1 MSMSAFLAF
10 GESISFV
17 DQENKRE
24 EIRLASEKILEIKKQ
39 QVAEVA
45 DWFKGSI
52 AGVVV
57 DYKGIS
63 VEDDTKLRKELREA
77 DVRYVVL
84 KNTILRRAAE
94 EAELSELNDVFKGT
108 TAVAFSEDDYTA
120 AARILGKYA
129 KDVDSFSIKGGFMDG
144 AVVDLA
150 TVEKLA
156 TLPTREV
163 LLSMLC
169 NVLNAPIAKLAR
181 AIQAV
186 ADKGEAPA
194 EEAPAEEAP
203 AQEAPA
209 EEAKAEEAPAEAE
222 APAEEKTEE

>member
-1 MSMSAFLAF
+1 M
-10 GESISFV
+10 
-17 DQENKRE
+17 
-24 EIRLASEKILEIKKQ
+24 
-39 QVAEVA
+39 
-45 DWFKGSI
+45 
-52 AGVVV
+52 
-57 DYKGIS
+57 DYKGIN

-77 DVRYVVL
+77 NVHYVVL

-94 EAELSELNDVFKGT
+94 QADLGELNDVFKGT

-120 AARILGKYA
+120 AARILAKYA
-129 KDVDSFSIKGGFMDG
+129 KQVESFSLKGGFMDG

-181 AIQAV
+181 ALQAV
-186 ADKGEAPA
+186 ADKGGEAAPA
-194 EEAPAEEAP
+194 EEAPAEEAK
-203 AQEAPA
+203 AEDAPA
-209 EEAKAEEAPAEAE
+209 EETPAE
-222 APAEEKTEE
+222 

>member
-1 MSMSAFLAF
+1 M
-10 GESISFV
+10 
-17 DQENKRE
+17 
-24 EIRLASEKILEIKKQ
+24 ASEKILELKKQ
-39 QVAEVA
+39 QVAEVT

-77 DVRYVVL
+77 NVRYVVL

-94 EAELSELNDVFKGT
+94 NAELGELNDVFKGT

-120 AARILGKYA
+120 AARILGNYA
-129 KDVDSFSIKGGFMDG
+129 KKVDSFSIKGGFMDG

-156 TLPTREV
+156 TLPTRDV

-181 AIQAV
+181 AVQAV
-186 ADKGEAPA
+186 VDKGEEAAPAAEAPA
-194 EEAPAEEAP
+194 EEAPAE
-203 AQEAPA
+203 EAPA
-209 EEAKAEEAPAEAE
+209 EEAKAEEAPAEE
-222 APAEEKTEE
+222 TPAE

>member
-1 MSMSAFLAF
+1 M
-10 GESISFV
+10 
-17 DQENKRE
+17 
-24 EIRLASEKILEIKKQ
+24 ASEKILELKKQ
-39 QVAEVA
+39 QVAEVT

-77 DVRYVVL
+77 NVRYVVL

-94 EAELSELNDVFKGT
+94 NAELGELNDVFKGT
-108 TAVAFSEDDYTA
+108 TAIAFSEDDYTA

-129 KDVDSFSIKGGFMDG
+129 KSADSFSIKGGFMDG
-144 AVVDLA
+144 SVIDLA

-156 TLPTREV
+156 TLPTREA

-186 ADKGEAPA
+186 ADKGGEAAPAEEAKEEAPVEEAPAEEPKA
-194 EEAPAEEAP
+194 EEAPAEET
-203 AQEAPA
+203 PA
-209 EEAKAEEAPAEAE
+209 E
-222 APAEEKTEE
+222 

>member
-1 MSMSAFLAF
+1 MSAFLAF

-17 DQENKRE
+17 DQENKRG
-24 EIRLASEKILEIKKQ
+24 EIRLASEKILELKKQ
-39 QVAEVA
+39 QVAEVT

-77 DVRYVVL
+77 NVRYVVL

-94 EAELSELNDVFKGT
+94 NAELGELNDVFKGT

-120 AARILGKYA
+120 AARILGDYA
-129 KDVDSFSIKGGFMDG
+129 KKVDSFSIKGGFMDG

-181 AIQAV
+181 AVQAV
-186 ADKGEAPA
+186 VDKGEEAAPAAEAPA

-203 AQEAPA
+203 AEEAPA
-209 EEAKAEEAPAEAE
+209 EEAKAEEAPAEE
-222 APAEEKTEE
+222 TPAE

>member
-1 MSMSAFLAF
+1 M
-10 GESISFV
+10 
-17 DQENKRE
+17 
-24 EIRLASEKILEIKKQ
+24 
-39 QVAEVA
+39 
-45 DWFKGSI
+45 
-52 AGVVV
+52 
-57 DYKGIS
+57 
-63 VEDDTKLRKELREA
+63 
-77 DVRYVVL
+77 VL
-84 KNTILRRAAE
+84 KNTILRRAADN
-94 EAELSELNDVFKGT
+94 AELNELNDVFKGT

-129 KDVDSFSIKGGFMDG
+129 KSVDSFSIKGGFMDG

-186 ADKGEAPA
+186 ADKGGEAAPAEAAEEAPAEEAVAEEAPA

-203 AQEAPA
+203 AEETPA
-209 EEAKAEEAPAEAE
+209 ES
-222 APAEEKTEE
+222 

>member
-1 MSMSAFLAF
+1 M
-10 GESISFV
+10 
-17 DQENKRE
+17 
-24 EIRLASEKILEIKKQ
+24 ASEKILELKKQ
-39 QVAEVA
+39 QVATVTE
-45 DWFKGSI
+45 WFKGSI

-63 VEDDTKLRKELREA
+63 VEADTKLRKELREA
-77 DVRYVVL
+77 NVHYVVL

-94 EAELSELNDVFKGT
+94 EAELGELNEVFKGT
-108 TAVAFSEDDYTA
+108 TAIAFSEDDYTA
-120 AARILGKYA
+120 AARILSKYA

-144 AVVDLA
+144 TVVDLA

-181 AIQAV
+181 AVQAV
-186 ADKGEAPA
+186 ADKGGEAAPAEEAKAEEAPA

-203 AQEAPA
+203 A
-209 EEAKAEEAPAEAE
+209 EEAKAED
-222 APAEEKTEE
+222 APAEETPAE

>member
-1 MSMSAFLAF
+1 M
-10 GESISFV
+10 
-17 DQENKRE
+17 
-24 EIRLASEKILEIKKQ
+24 ASEKILELNKQ
-39 QVAEVA
+39 QVAEVT

-77 DVRYVVL
+77 NVRYVVL

-94 EAELSELNDVFKGT
+94 NAELGELNDVFKGT

-120 AARILGKYA
+120 AARILGNYA
-129 KDVDSFSIKGGFMDG
+129 KKVDSFSIKGGFMDG

-181 AIQAV
+181 AVQAV
-186 ADKGEAPA
+186 VDKGEEAAPAAEAPA
-194 EEAPAEEAP
+194 EEAPAE
-203 AQEAPA
+203 EAPA
-209 EEAKAEEAPAEAE
+209 EEAKAEEAPAEE
-222 APAEEKTEE
+222 TPAE

>member
-1 MSMSAFLAF
+1 M
-10 GESISFV
+10 
-17 DQENKRE
+17 
-24 EIRLASEKILEIKKQ
+24 
-39 QVAEVA
+39 
-45 DWFKGSI
+45 
-52 AGVVV
+52 
-57 DYKGIS
+57 
-63 VEDDTKLRKELREA
+63 
-77 DVRYVVL
+77 RYVVL

-94 EAELSELNDVFKGT
+94 NAELGELNDVFKGT

-120 AARILGKYA
+120 AARILGNYA
-129 KDVDSFSIKGGFMDG
+129 KKVDSFSIKGGFMDG

-181 AIQAV
+181 AVQAV
-186 ADKGEAPA
+186 VDKGEEAAPAAEAPA

-203 AQEAPA
+203 AEEAPA
-209 EEAKAEEAPAEAE
+209 EEAKAEEAPAEE
-222 APAEEKTEE
+222 TPAE

>member
-1 MSMSAFLAF
+1 M
-10 GESISFV
+10 
-17 DQENKRE
+17 
-24 EIRLASEKILEIKKQ
+24 ASEKILELKKQ
-39 QVAEVA
+39 QVAEVT

-77 DVRYVVL
+77 NVRYVVL

-94 EAELSELNDVFKGT
+94 NAELGELNDVFKGT

-120 AARILGKYA
+120 AARILGNYA
-129 KDVDSFSIKGGFMDG
+129 KKVDSFSIKGGCMDG

-181 AIQAV
+181 AVQAV
-186 ADKGEAPA
+186 VDKGEEAAPAAEAPA

-203 AQEAPA
+203 AEEAPA
-209 EEAKAEEAPAEAE
+209 EEAKAEEAPAEE
-222 APAEEKTEE
+222 TPAE

>member
-1 MSMSAFLAF
+1 M
-10 GESISFV
+10 
-17 DQENKRE
+17 
-24 EIRLASEKILEIKKQ
+24 ASEKILELKKQ
-39 QVAEVA
+39 QVAEVT

-77 DVRYVVL
+77 NVRYVVL

-94 EAELSELNDVFKGT
+94 NAELGELNDVFKGT

-120 AARILGKYA
+120 AARILGNYA
-129 KDVDSFSIKGGFMDG
+129 KKVDSFSIKGGFMDG

-181 AIQAV
+181 AVQAV
-186 ADKGEAPA
+186 VDKGEEAAPAAEAPA
-194 EEAPAEEAP
+194 EEAPAE
-203 AQEAPA
+203 EAPA
-209 EEAKAEEAPAEAE
+209 EEAKAEEAPAEE
-222 APAEEKTEE
+222 TPAE

>member
-1 MSMSAFLAF
+1 M
-10 GESISFV
+10 
-17 DQENKRE
+17 
-24 EIRLASEKILEIKKQ
+24 ASEKILELKKQ
-39 QVAEVA
+39 QVAEVT

-77 DVRYVVL
+77 NVRYVVL

-94 EAELSELNDVFKGT
+94 NAELGELNDVFKGT

-120 AARILGKYA
+120 AARILGNYA
-129 KDVDSFSIKGGFMDG
+129 KKVDSFSIKGGFMDG

-181 AIQAV
+181 AVQAV
-186 ADKGEAPA
+186 VDKGEEAAPAAEAPA

-203 AQEAPA
+203 AEEAPA
-209 EEAKAEEAPAEAE
+209 EETPAE
-222 APAEEKTEE
+222 

>member
-1 MSMSAFLAF
+1 M
-10 GESISFV
+10 
-17 DQENKRE
+17 
-24 EIRLASEKILEIKKQ
+24 ASEKILELKQQ
-39 QVAEVA
+39 QVATVTE
-45 DWFKGSI
+45 WFKGSI

-57 DYKGIS
+57 DYKGIN

-77 DVRYVVL
+77 NVHYVVI

-94 EAELSELNDVFKGT
+94 QAELSELNDVFKGT
-108 TAVAFSEDDYTA
+108 TAIAFSEDDYTA
-120 AARILGKYA
+120 AARILAKYA
-129 KDVDSFSIKGGFMDG
+129 KQVDSFSIKGGFMDG
-144 AVVDLA
+144 AVVDLT

-186 ADKGEAPA
+186 ADKGGEAAPAEEAPA

-203 AQEAPA
+203 AEEAPA
-209 EEAKAEEAPAEAE
+209 EEAKAEEAPAEE
-222 APAEEKTEE
+222 APAEDAPAEETPAE